1 MISSIVFA
9 NPEENLEKNNKI
21 QTRINEVG
29 VNLLNLNKITK
40 RIIFTYSQ
48 DEKKKISLLDKNLS
62 KRQIIVYQDLYK
74 YIETDDELAAMLS
87 REISLAI
94 KSYDGAWGGRI
105 DSMQVAL
112 SPKKF
117 EIVAD
122 KRAVDYMVKSG
133 YNPLA
138 LIVFIN
144 KSCYQAH
151 GDIISRSNL
160 TSKRLAIIYEYITFK
175 YPQFLENND
184 YIDNPYY
191 QNFLLTS
198 VENRKKLE
206 NKIKAHS
213 KEALKYE

>member
-94 KSYDGAWGGRI
+94 KSYDGAWCGRI

-117 EIVAD
+117 EIVA
-122 KRAVDYMVKSG
+122 
-133 YNPLA
+133 
-138 LIVFIN
+138 
-144 KSCYQAH
+144 
-151 GDIISRSNL
+151 
-160 TSKRLAIIYEYITFK
+160 
-175 YPQFLENND
+175 
-184 YIDNPYY
+184 
-191 QNFLLTS
+191 
-198 VENRKKLE
+198 
-206 NKIKAHS
+206 
-213 KEALKYE
+213 